1 MKKPLTHEQF
11 ISDVVRFCNRHLIA
25 PSELGATIFN
35 DRAFFGRLREGI
47 SPRLEKI
54 EKVYDY
60 MIAHEEAEV
69 EQKFRPDSSG
79 QKQRLAKT
87 KKRRGGASA
96 D

>member
-54 EKVYDY
+54 ETVYDY
-60 MIAHEEAEV
+60 MIAYEEKETEDKLGAIPKAKPSA
-69 EQKFRPDSSG
+69 QK
-79 QKQRLAKT
+79 
-87 KKRRGGASA
+87 KKKSTLK
-96 D
+96 

>member
-47 SPRLEKI
+47 SPRLEKV
-54 EKVYDY
+54 ETVYDY
-60 MIAHEEAEV
+60 MIAYEEKETEDKLGAGSKPTSIIV
-69 EQKFRPDSSG
+69 
-79 QKQRLAKT
+79 
-87 KKRRGGASA
+87 KKKKAQSK
-96 D
+96 